1 VTAARQGRTRKKLA
15 IRAAALLLLCA
26 FGAFVYLSG
35 PLTDSDASTVLR
47 RGNGAEPESLDPHK
61 SRSIQAA
68 DVLRDIGEGLVG
80 YSPHGE
86 LIAAA
91 AGKWEVSGDGR
102 QYDFWLRPS
111 ARWSNGETV
120 SAGHFV
126 YSFRRLVNPE
136 TAAFYAQALSDIENA
151 ADIIA
156 GDKAPDSLAV
166 EAPEEFHLRIRLT
179 SAAPYFLGLLTHPS
193 AFPVHPGSVERHGD
207 AFAKAGN
214 LLSNGAYKLD
224 AWAPGSVIDLSRN
237 VHYWNNAGTAIDKVR
252 HFVTP
257 EPQVELNRY
266 RAGELDTTAN
276 VPPEAF
282 ADLRRVRPDELRLAP
297 YLGVYY
303 YGLNLTRAPFRD
315 KPKLR
320 QALSMAIDREV
331 LSEKITGRGEEPAYS
346 WVPPGVD
353 NYEAIR
359 LPYADMTP
367 EERHAAAR
375 RLYKESGY
383 GADNPLEVEIRYNTS
398 DTHQRIALAI
408 QSMWRETLGV
418 ETILINEEFQVLLSN
433 MRNMEVTQVFRSSWM
448 GDYNDAHTFLQILQ
462 AGNSSNL
469 TGYASEEYDSLM
481 QRAAEQ
487 TDLGRRRLYLEE
499 AERVLLSDHPV
510 IPLYFYVSKHL
521 VHPRVRGW
529 GDNVLDYHYSQ
540 HLSIA
545 DSE

>member
-1 VTAARQGRTRKKLA
+1 LKKAHKRLA
-15 IRAAALLLLCA
+15 FRIAIVLAVAGIGA
-26 FGAFVYLSG
+26 YFYFGSPAVV
-35 PLTDSDASTVLR
+35 DDDETVLH

-61 SRSIQAA
+61 SRSIQAS

-80 YSPHGE
+80 YSNAGE

-91 AGKWEVSGDGR
+91 AERWEISEDGR
-102 QYDFWLRPS
+102 QYDFWLRPD

-120 SAGHFV
+120 TAEHFV
-126 YSFRRLVNPE
+126 FSFRRLVSPA
-136 TAAFYAQALSDIENA
+136 TAAFYAQALDAIENA

-156 GDKAPDSLAV
+156 GDKTPDSLGV
-166 EAPEEFHLRIRLT
+166 EAVDEFHLRIRLT
-179 SAAPYFLGLLTHPS
+179 NATPYFLGLLTHPS
-193 AFPVHPGSVERHGD
+193 AFPVHPPSIEQHGN

-224 AWAPGSVIDLSRN
+224 AWELGSVIHLSRN
-237 VHYWNNAGTAIDKVR
+237 ENYWDNAGTAIDKV
-252 HFVTP
+252 HHYVTP

-266 RAGELDTTAN
+266 RAGELDITTT

-282 ADLRRVRPDELRLAP
+282 AAIKDKRPDELRLAP

-303 YGLNLTRAPFRD
+303 YGLNLTREPFKD
-315 KPKLR
+315 NPKLR
-320 QALSMAIDREV
+320 QALSMAIDREI
-331 LSEKITGRGEEPAYS
+331 LTEKITGRGEAPAYS

-359 LPYADMTP
+359 APHAEMND
-367 EERHAAAR
+367 EERHSAAR

-383 GADNPLEVEIRYNTS
+383 DKNNPLEVEIRYNTS
-398 DTHQRIALAI
+398 ETHQRIALAV
-408 QSMWRETLGV
+408 QSMWREVLGF
-418 ETILINEEFQVLLSN
+418 EATLINEEWQVLLSN
-433 MRNMEVTQVFRSSWM
+433 MRAKEVTQVFRAAWN
-448 GDYNDAHTFLQILQ
+448 GDYNDAHTFLQVMLG
-462 AGNSSNL
+462 GNAANM
-469 TGYASEEYDSLM
+469 TGYASEKFDSLM

-487 TDLGRRRLYLEE
+487 ADLGRRQLYLEE
-499 AERVLLSDHPV
+499 AERVLLADHPV

-521 VHPRVRGW
+521 VSPRVLGW

-545 DSE
+545 ESK